1 MNSKRKY
8 QKTIILMA
16 VILICTT
23 IGTLFFWNLTKA
35 EESKTLVLPPKENE
49 LWNPVLSKTVV
60 TGVKTFKMIP
70 NKILGYLE
78 ENNILLRNPMDKRI
92 PEPIRNRK
100 LCIYDAYND
109 GYKDLFL
116 SDDSRIEGAAVVGI
130 SPDRTKLLISDK
142 ILGILL
148 SDKDYIFEPSEKENN
163 CELYIYD
170 LATDSS
176 YKITEF
182 LLRYAKT
189 FNGVGWSD
197 DGGYIT
203 YCLKRDEEKTYD
215 FFVYDIAEKKTEKY
229 TLSEEADKYSYID
242 LPKYSKEGQCIFF
255 IGGGNSG
262 SKLYKIDL
270 TEEIPKV
277 EWLADDVAFY
287 NVLKDEKNIVF
298 LNSLREP
305 RTLKRGVYFLDI
317 ETKEI
322 KTLSEYQT
330 KNHSGYDISPD
341 GNRIVYFYDCEGSI
355 DVKVATLS
363 GKGIKDSTTIYKMVN
378 NPSDIWWRVLWNGNG
393 TKVLLSSNKSMESS
407 DELENYIIELE
418 YK

>member
-1 MNSKRKY
+1 
-8 QKTIILMA
+8 MA
-16 VILICTT
+16 VTLICTT

-176 YKITEF
+176 YKIT
-182 LLRYAKT
+182 
-189 FNGVGWSD
+189 
-197 DGGYIT
+197 
-203 YCLKRDEEKTYD
+203 
-215 FFVYDIAEKKTEKY
+215 
-229 TLSEEADKYSYID
+229 
-242 LPKYSKEGQCIFF
+242 
-255 IGGGNSG
+255 
-262 SKLYKIDL
+262 
-270 TEEIPKV
+270 
-277 EWLADDVAFY
+277 
-287 NVLKDEKNIVF
+287 
-298 LNSLREP
+298 
-305 RTLKRGVYFLDI
+305 
-317 ETKEI
+317 
-322 KTLSEYQT
+322 
-330 KNHSGYDISPD
+330 
-341 GNRIVYFYDCEGSI
+341 
-355 DVKVATLS
+355 
-363 GKGIKDSTTIYKMVN
+363 
-378 NPSDIWWRVLWNGNG
+378 
-393 TKVLLSSNKSMESS
+393 
-407 DELENYIIELE
+407 
-418 YK
+418 

>member
-1 MNSKRKY
+1 M
-8 QKTIILMA
+8 
-16 VILICTT
+16 
-23 IGTLFFWNLTKA
+23 TKA

-176 YKITEF
+176 YKIT
-182 LLRYAKT
+182 
-189 FNGVGWSD
+189 
-197 DGGYIT
+197 
-203 YCLKRDEEKTYD
+203 
-215 FFVYDIAEKKTEKY
+215 
-229 TLSEEADKYSYID
+229 
-242 LPKYSKEGQCIFF
+242 
-255 IGGGNSG
+255 
-262 SKLYKIDL
+262 
-270 TEEIPKV
+270 
-277 EWLADDVAFY
+277 
-287 NVLKDEKNIVF
+287 
-298 LNSLREP
+298 
-305 RTLKRGVYFLDI
+305 
-317 ETKEI
+317 
-322 KTLSEYQT
+322 
-330 KNHSGYDISPD
+330 
-341 GNRIVYFYDCEGSI
+341 
-355 DVKVATLS
+355 
-363 GKGIKDSTTIYKMVN
+363 
-378 NPSDIWWRVLWNGNG
+378 
-393 TKVLLSSNKSMESS
+393 
-407 DELENYIIELE
+407 
-418 YK
+418 

>member
-1 MNSKRKY
+1 
-8 QKTIILMA
+8 
-16 VILICTT
+16 
-23 IGTLFFWNLTKA
+23 
-35 EESKTLVLPPKENE
+35 
-49 LWNPVLSKTVV
+49 
-60 TGVKTFKMIP
+60 
-70 NKILGYLE
+70 
-78 ENNILLRNPMDKRI
+78 MDKRI

>member
-1 MNSKRKY
+1 MNSKR
-8 QKTIILMA
+8 M
-16 VILICTT
+16 
-23 IGTLFFWNLTKA
+23 G
-35 EESKTLVLPPKENE
+35 
-49 LWNPVLSKTVV
+49 
-60 TGVKTFKMIP
+60 
-70 NKILGYLE
+70 
-78 ENNILLRNPMDKRI
+78 KRI

-287 NVLKDEKNIVF
+287 NVLKDEK
-298 LNSLREP
+298 
-305 RTLKRGVYFLDI
+305 T
-317 ETKEI
+317 
-322 KTLSEYQT
+322 
-330 KNHSGYDISPD
+330 
-341 GNRIVYFYDCEGSI
+341 
-355 DVKVATLS
+355 
-363 GKGIKDSTTIYKMVN
+363 
-378 NPSDIWWRVLWNGNG
+378 
-393 TKVLLSSNKSMESS
+393 
-407 DELENYIIELE
+407 
-418 YK
+418 